1 MGKLWL
7 YQIIAV
13 TDIIKS
19 SVKYVLFSSD
29 ADKLTCSKRNECV
42 GFFPKKEKVCEWRGW
57 LFFYNGDG
65 CGWED
70 GDYFL

>member
-42 GFFPKKEKVCEWRGW
+42 VFFPKKKVCDCQNM
-57 LFFYNGDG
+57 NGEG
-65 CGWED
+65 G
-70 GDYFL
+70 YFL

>member
-29 ADKLTCSKRNECV
+29 AADKLTCSKRNECV
-42 GFFPKKEKVCEWRGW
+42 VFSPKKRES
-57 LFFYNGDG
+57 L
-65 CGWED
+65 
-70 GDYFL
+70 

>member
-29 ADKLTCSKRNECV
+29 AADKLTCLKEMNEWV
-42 GFFPKKEKVCEWRGW
+42 FSPKKEKVCDCQNM
-57 LFFYNGDG
+57 NGEG
-65 CGWED
+65 G
-70 GDYFL
+70 YFS

>member
-29 ADKLTCSKRNECV
+29 ADKLTYSKRNECLV
-42 GFFPKKEKVCEWRGW
+42 FSQKRES
-57 LFFYNGDG
+57 L
-65 CGWED
+65 
-70 GDYFL
+70 